1 MAHFAGALLGVDLSR
16 VVRVE
21 QLGDEL
27 GIARSHPAA
36 LERRNP
42 FGARQL
48 ARHDLA
54 ARELRERRRDVECRV
69 APRALEMDDA
79 RRGRFEGA
87 SVSSSAATIPTS
99 GAETVGKRLVSG
111 W

>member
-1 MAHFAGALLGVDLSR
+1 MAHLGAPLGVDPSR

-27 GIARSHPAA
+27 GIARSDPAA
-36 LERRNP
+36 LERRKP

-48 ARHDLA
+48 ARHDIP

-69 APRALEMDDA
+69 APWALGDSGSGHGSFGSNLPDVHTEA
-79 RRGRFEGA
+79 
-87 SVSSSAATIPTS
+87 VQSS
-99 GAETVGKRLVSG
+99 R
-111 W
+111 